1 MFYFAIVSN
10 ITPPIALSIVIAQ
23 GIADSGFME
32 TTVSAMQIGF
42 PMLLLPYA
50 FVFNPSLL
58 DPSVAS
64 LLAFAIVLVGFVAIA
79 AGAAG
84 RVSEALS
91 LPIRVGFVALG
102 LATVFAPMLLAQV
115 ALAAAALGGLL
126 YFTANVEGLFAA
138 TASRF
143 S

>member
-1 MFYFAIVSN
+1 
-10 ITPPIALSIVIAQ
+10 
-23 GIADSGFME
+23 
-32 TTVSAMQIGF
+32 
-42 PMLLLPYA
+42 
-50 FVFNPSLL
+50 
-58 DPSVAS
+58 
-64 LLAFAIVLVGFVAIA
+64 
-79 AGAAG
+79 
-84 RVSEALS
+84 LS

-102 LATVFAPMLLAQV
+102 LATVFAPMLLAQA